1 MSSDDDKTVVYP
13 DEGEGWIVESLR
25 WPTQKG
31 EEGKEKETEG
41 KRKRGR
47 PTEDHRDM
55 EAPSVYSDSDDE
67 ACWVKPLLGSC
78 YPRGNCFCGLCLIV
92 DRQKLWRM
100 TRRHNLLLDRT
111 MNCNEQVV
119 EKLKAKIRKLETQN
133 GTLKSLRTVSAI
145 TKADKIKK

>member
-55 EAPSVYSDSDDE
+55 EAPSEYSDLDDE
-67 ACWVKPLLGSC
+67 VCWVKPLLGPC
-78 YPRGNCFCGLCLIV
+78 YGITSFSADCAS
-92 DRQKLWRM
+92 LWIGRSYGV
-100 TRRHNLLLDRT
+100 RRAVT
-111 MNCNEQVV
+111 
-119 EKLKAKIRKLETQN
+119 A
-133 GTLKSLRTVSAI
+133 SS
-145 TKADKIKK
+145 